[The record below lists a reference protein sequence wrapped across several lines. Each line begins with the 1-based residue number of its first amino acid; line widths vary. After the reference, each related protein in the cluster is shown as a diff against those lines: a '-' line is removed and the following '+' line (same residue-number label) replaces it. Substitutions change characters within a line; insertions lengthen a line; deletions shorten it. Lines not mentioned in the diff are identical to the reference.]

1 MRGRS
6 ARMGHD
12 GWVDEGGQRS
22 RRRVVKV
29 LQPCNTHSTPAGGG
43 CQYARGCGVRPRD
56 SARPPTNTTAVDDVI
71 RMAAGGLVSAG
82 VAAVA
87 RRHRALR
94 GSGAWAATVLGTI
107 LALAGWAWLGLVGV
121 FFVSASILTKLDTTR
136 GGRTIRSTDR
146 EGRRWQQVAANG
158 ILTGAAAL
166 VYVLTRSP
174 LAFTAAAGAIA
185 AATADTWA
193 TEIGRW
199 SRTPPRLVT
208 TGAPVPAGQSGGITA
223 IGTLGSVAGALL
235 IAVATVGLAHAAHSV
250 TLAPPV
256 RLAGWVAIAGVTGS
270 LFDSVL
276 GATVEERWRWL
287 GNDGVNVAATAWGAG
302 VMLLGVGVAG

>member
-1 MRGRS
+1 M
-6 ARMGHD
+6 
-12 GWVDEGGQRS
+12 
-22 RRRVVKV
+22 
-29 LQPCNTHSTPAGGG
+29 
-43 CQYARGCGVRPRD
+43 
-56 SARPPTNTTAVDDVI
+56 DDVI

-87 RRHRALR
+87 QQRRALR
-94 GSGAWAATVLGTI
+94 ASGAWAATVLGTI

-121 FFVSASILTKLDTTR
+121 FFVSASILTRLDAAR
-136 GGRTIRSTDR
+136 GGRTIHSTDR

-158 ILTGAAAL
+158 SVTGAAAL
-166 VYVLTRSP
+166 VYVLTGSP

-208 TGAPVPAGQSGGITA
+208 SGAPVPAGQSGGVTA
-223 IGTLGSVAGALL
+223 LGTLGSVAGALL
-235 IAVATVGLAHAAHSV
+235 IAFFAVVLTQIAH
-250 TLAPPV
+250 PV
-256 RLAGWVAIAGVTGS
+256 RLAAWVAIAGVTGA

-276 GATVEERWRWL
+276 GATVEDRWHRM
-287 GNDGVNVAATAWGAG
+287 GNDAVNVAATAWGAG
-302 VMLLGVGVAG
+302 FLLLGARVWGF